1 LGGTGRPTQFDVL
14 LTLTKPVIP
23 LAVLIA
29 TGQSINNL
37 IFSMVT
43 SQVLRRAQ
51 KFSVEGIHLLV
62 RLALPAAPALAFAF
76 ACTGARAQSL
86 LTRM

>member
-1 LGGTGRPTQFDVL
+1 ML

-62 RLALPAAPALAFAF
+62 RR
-76 ACTGARAQSL
+76 CL
-86 LTRM
+86 LRIASPRLRLHRSA